1 MQEILVSEL
10 KPHPKND
17 YFFDDM
23 SGDKW
28 NEFVESVRTSGVI
41 EPIVITQ
48 EKIIVSGHQRVRA
61 CKELGI
67 TSINAEVRIYNDE
80 DAIIKDLL
88 ETNVRQR
95 GEIGGSTVKLGRRIM
110 ELERLYGVREGSANP
125 KGIVVGSS
133 SANGTSPERQFTE
146 SELAS
151 KLGIGVDTLKRAKKL
166 ASLPSEIQDL
176 VSDGNISASTASR
189 LIARLSPA
197 EQEQLAASLPAAERL
212 TQTQV
217 QEYIDALKEAQ
228 AKLAVSEQEKENLQ
242 VELSTQEAEYQKQLA
257 AMAGQVKTV
266 TVTEYPDDYDEL
278 QNLYARYV
286 AENQRLRD
294 ENQQTTNTVRDLQS
308 RLEHYTHHGELQNA
322 AAKLES
328 DAMFF
333 HVKCNEF
340 ITAVGGYLYLAEH
353 IAELPKPQQ
362 EAYWQSVMS
371 IAAWAQNILSYREE
385 LLLND

>member
-48 EKIIVSGHQRVRA
+48 EKVIVSGHQRVRA

-110 ELERLYGVREGSANP
+110 ELERLYGIRNGGDRKSA
-125 KGIVVGSS
+125 GIRMNNVLSDKEHPH
-133 SANGTSPERQFTE
+133 TQE
-146 SELAS
+146 ELAAN
-151 KLGIGVDTLKRAKKL
+151 LGIDVKTLRNAKRL
-166 ASLPSEIQDL
+166 VSLPSEIQDL

-228 AKLAVSEQEKENLQ
+228 TKLAVSEQEKENLQ

-353 IAELPKPQQ
+353 ISELPKLQQ

>member
-110 ELERLYGVREGSANP
+110 ELERLYGIRNGGDRKSA
-125 KGIVVGSS
+125 GIRMNNVLSDKEHPH
-133 SANGTSPERQFTE
+133 TQE
-146 SELAS
+146 ELAAN
-151 KLGIGVDTLKRAKKL
+151 LGIDVKTLRNAKRL
-166 ASLPSEIQDL
+166 VSLPSEIQDL

-217 QEYIDALKEAQ
+217 QKYIDALKEAQ
-228 AKLAVSEQEKENLQ
+228 TKLAVSEQEKENLQ

>member
-48 EKIIVSGHQRVRA
+48 EKVIVSGHQRVRA

-110 ELERLYGVREGSANP
+110 ELERLYGIRNGGDRKSA
-125 KGIVVGSS
+125 GIRMNNVLSDKEHPH
-133 SANGTSPERQFTE
+133 TQE
-146 SELAS
+146 ELAAN
-151 KLGIGVDTLKRAKKL
+151 LGIDVKTLRNAKRL
-166 ASLPSEIQDL
+166 VSLPSEIQDL

-228 AKLAVSEQEKENLQ
+228 TKLAVSEQEKENLQ

-294 ENQQTTNTVRDLQS
+294 ENQQTTNTMRDLQS

>member
-88 ETNVRQR
+88 ETNIRQR

-110 ELERLYGVREGSANP
+110 ELERLYGIRHGGDRKSA
-125 KGIVVGSS
+125 GIITNNVLFDKEHPR
-133 SANGTSPERQFTE
+133 TQE
-146 SELAS
+146 ELAAN
-151 KLGIGVDTLKRAKKL
+151 LGIDVKTLQNAKRL
-166 ASLPSEIQDL
+166 VSLPSEIQDL

-328 DAMFF
+328 DVMFF

>member
-1 MQEILVSEL
+1 MSEL

-28 NEFVESVRTSGVI
+28 DEFVESVRTSGVI

-48 EKIIVSGHQRVRA
+48 DKVIVSGHQRVRA
-61 CKELGI
+61 CKELEI
-67 TSINAEVRIYNDE
+67 TSINAEVRIYDNE
-80 DAIIKDLL
+80 DVIIKDLL

-110 ELERLYGVREGSANP
+110 ELERLYGIRNGGDRKSA
-125 KGIVVGSS
+125 GIRMNNVLSDKEHPH
-133 SANGTSPERQFTE
+133 TQE
-146 SELAS
+146 ELAAN
-151 KLGIGVDTLKRAKKL
+151 LGIDVKTLRNAKRL
-166 ASLPSEIQDL
+166 VSLPSEIQDL

-278 QNLYARYV
+278 KQGVERIKTENKVLRSDHDKLTRRNDELTERIKMY
-286 AENQRLRD
+286 ENQTGVQD
-294 ENQQTTNTVRDLQS
+294 FDTQVKNDAVFFCS
-308 RLEHYTHHGELQNA
+308 RCATFLT
-322 AAKLES
+322 
-328 DAMFF
+328 D
-333 HVKCNEF
+333 
-340 ITAVGGYLYLAEH
+340 IGGYAYLLDH
-353 IAELPKPQQ
+353 IDKLPTNERNAYFKSM
-362 EAYWQSVMS
+362 EAVYGWASNS
-371 IAAWAQNILSYREE
+371 IEFLNEREK
-385 LLLND
+385 LILND

>member
-1 MQEILVSEL
+1 MIVDIDKIKVNERIRKDFGDLQELADSIVAAGGLIHPPAVTPDFELIAGERRLRACRDILGWKQMEVHVMPVQDAEHQLMLEIDENETHKSFSKAERIDYGRRLERIESAKAKKRQGTRTDLTSVSNDANVRTDEIVSE
-10 KPHPKND
+10 
-17 YFFDDM
+17 
-23 SGDKW
+23 
-28 NEFVESVRTSGVI
+28 
-41 EPIVITQ
+41 
-48 EKIIVSGHQRVRA
+48 
-61 CKELGI
+61 
-67 TSINAEVRIYNDE
+67 
-80 DAIIKDLL
+80 
-88 ETNVRQR
+88 
-95 GEIGGSTVKLGRRIM
+95 
-110 ELERLYGVREGSANP
+110 
-125 KGIVVGSS
+125 
-133 SANGTSPERQFTE
+133 
-146 SELAS
+146 
-151 KLGIGVDTLKRAKKL
+151 KLGIGSATTYRREKFIADNRDQL
-166 ASLPSEIQDL
+166 APEDFADWDEGRL
-176 VSDGNISASTASR
+176 STNKAYQR
-189 LIARLSPA
+189 IKARL
-197 EQEQLAASLPAAERL
+197 QEAERRAG
-212 TQTQV
+212 V
-217 QEYIDALKEAQ
+217 A
-228 AKLAVSEQEKENLQ
+228 EQEKENLQ

>member
-110 ELERLYGVREGSANP
+110 ELERLYGIRNGGDRKSA
-125 KGIVVGSS
+125 GIRMNNVLSDKEHPH
-133 SANGTSPERQFTE
+133 TQE
-146 SELAS
+146 ELAAN
-151 KLGIGVDTLKRAKKL
+151 LGIDVKTLRNAKRL
-166 ASLPSEIQDL
+166 VSLPSEIQDL

-294 ENQQTTNTVRDLQS
+294 ENQQTTNTMRDLQS

>member
-110 ELERLYGVREGSANP
+110 ELERLYGIRNGGDRKSA
-125 KGIVVGSS
+125 GIRMNNVLSDKEHPH
-133 SANGTSPERQFTE
+133 TQE
-146 SELAS
+146 ELAAN
-151 KLGIGVDTLKRAKKL
+151 LGIDVKTLRNAKRL
-166 ASLPSEIQDL
+166 VSLPSEIQDL

-328 DAMFF
+328 DVMFF

>member
-1 MQEILVSEL
+1 MIVDIDKIKVNERIRKDFGDLQELADSIVAAGGLIHPPAVTPDFELIAGERRLRACRDILGWKQMEVHVMPVQDAEHQLMLEIDENETHKSFSKAERIDYGRRLERIESAKAKKRQGTRTDLTSVSNDANVRTDEIVSE
-10 KPHPKND
+10 
-17 YFFDDM
+17 
-23 SGDKW
+23 
-28 NEFVESVRTSGVI
+28 
-41 EPIVITQ
+41 
-48 EKIIVSGHQRVRA
+48 
-61 CKELGI
+61 
-67 TSINAEVRIYNDE
+67 
-80 DAIIKDLL
+80 
-88 ETNVRQR
+88 
-95 GEIGGSTVKLGRRIM
+95 
-110 ELERLYGVREGSANP
+110 
-125 KGIVVGSS
+125 
-133 SANGTSPERQFTE
+133 
-146 SELAS
+146 
-151 KLGIGVDTLKRAKKL
+151 KLGIGSATTYRREKFIADNRDQL
-166 ASLPSEIQDL
+166 APEDFADWDEGRL
-176 VSDGNISASTASR
+176 STNKAYQR
-189 LIARLSPA
+189 IKARLQEA
-197 EQEQLAASLPAAERL
+197 EHRAGVA
-212 TQTQV
+212 
-217 QEYIDALKEAQ
+217 
-228 AKLAVSEQEKENLQ
+228 EQEKENLQ

-322 AAKLES
+322 AVKLES
-328 DAMFF
+328 DVMFF

>member
-48 EKIIVSGHQRVRA
+48 EKVIVSGHQRVRA

-67 TSINAEVRIYNDE
+67 TSINAEVRIYNDD

-110 ELERLYGVREGSANP
+110 ELERLYGIRNGGDRKSA
-125 KGIVVGSS
+125 GIRMNNVLSDKEHPH
-133 SANGTSPERQFTE
+133 TQE
-146 SELAS
+146 ELAAN
-151 KLGIGVDTLKRAKKL
+151 LGIDVKTLRNAKRL
-166 ASLPSEIQDL
+166 VSLPSEIQDL

-294 ENQQTTNTVRDLQS
+294 ENQQTINTMRDLQS

-328 DAMFF
+328 DVMFF

>member
-48 EKIIVSGHQRVRA
+48 EKVIVSGHQRVRA

-110 ELERLYGVREGSANP
+110 ELERLYGIRNGGDRKSA
-125 KGIVVGSS
+125 GIRMNNVLSDKEHPH
-133 SANGTSPERQFTE
+133 TQE
-146 SELAS
+146 ELAAN
-151 KLGIGVDTLKRAKKL
+151 LGIDVKTLRNAKRL
-166 ASLPSEIQDL
+166 VSLPSEIQDL

-340 ITAVGGYLYLAEH
+340 ITAIGGYLYLAEH

>member
-1 MQEILVSEL
+1 MIVDIDKIKVNERIRKDFGDLQELADSIVAAGGLIHPPAVTPDFEL
-10 KPHPKND
+10 IA
-17 YFFDDM
+17 
-23 SGDKW
+23 G
-28 NEFVESVRTSGVI
+28 ER
-41 EPIVITQ
+41 
-48 EKIIVSGHQRVRA
+48 RLRA
-61 CKELGI
+61 CRDILGWKQMEVHVMPVQDAEHQLMLEIDENETHKSFSKAERIDYGRRLERIEAAKAKERQA
-67 TSINAEVRIYNDE
+67 TS
-80 DAIIKDLL
+80 
-88 ETNVRQR
+88 T
-95 GEIGGSTVKLGRRIM
+95 GGS
-110 ELERLYGVREGSANP
+110 NP
-125 KGIVVGSS
+125 QLVQKFAQAEQTKTRDMV
-133 SANGTSPERQFTE
+133 AE
-146 SELAS
+146 
-151 KLGIGVDTLKRAKKL
+151 KLGIGSGETYRKEKYIADNRDQL
-166 ASLPSEIQDL
+166 APEDFADWDEGRL
-176 VSDGNISASTASR
+176 STNKAYQR
-189 LIARLSPA
+189 IKARL
-197 EQEQLAASLPAAERL
+197 QEAERR
-212 TQTQV
+212 
-217 QEYIDALKEAQ
+217 AG
-228 AKLAVSEQEKENLQ
+228 LAEQEKENLQ

>member
-110 ELERLYGVREGSANP
+110 ELERLYGIRNGGDRKSA
-125 KGIVVGSS
+125 GIRMNNVLSDKEHPH
-133 SANGTSPERQFTE
+133 TQE
-146 SELAS
+146 ELAAN
-151 KLGIGVDTLKRAKKL
+151 LGIDVKTLRNAKRL
-166 ASLPSEIQDL
+166 VSLPSEIQDL

-257 AMAGQVKTV
+257 AMSGQVKTV

-328 DAMFF
+328 DVMFF

>member
-1 MQEILVSEL
+1 MIVDIDKIKVNERIRKDFGDLQELADSIVAAGGLIHPPAVTPDFEL
-10 KPHPKND
+10 IA
-17 YFFDDM
+17 
-23 SGDKW
+23 G
-28 NEFVESVRTSGVI
+28 ER
-41 EPIVITQ
+41 
-48 EKIIVSGHQRVRA
+48 RLRA
-61 CKELGI
+61 CRDILGWKQMEVHVMPVQDAEHQLMLEIDENETHKSFSKAERIDYGRRLERIEAAKAKERQGQRTDL
-67 TSINAEVRIYNDE
+67 TSAKILAEVRTDE
-80 DAIIKDLL
+80 FVA
-88 ETNVRQR
+88 
-95 GEIGGSTVKLGRRIM
+95 G
-110 ELERLYGVREGSANP
+110 
-125 KGIVVGSS
+125 
-133 SANGTSPERQFTE
+133 
-146 SELAS
+146 
-151 KLGIGVDTLKRAKKL
+151 KLGIGSKEQYRREKFIADNRDQL
-166 ASLPSEIQDL
+166 APEDFADWDEGRL
-176 VSDGNISASTASR
+176 STNKAYQR
-189 LIARLSPA
+189 IKARL
-197 EQEQLAASLPAAERL
+197 QEAERR
-212 TQTQV
+212 
-217 QEYIDALKEAQ
+217 AG
-228 AKLAVSEQEKENLQ
+228 LAEQEKENLQ
-242 VELSTQEAEYQKQLA
+242 VELSTQESEYQKQLA

-294 ENQQTTNTVRDLQS
+294 ENQQTTNTLRDLQS

-353 IAELPKPQQ
+353 ISELPKLQQ

>member
-1 MQEILVSEL
+1 MKEILVSEL

-110 ELERLYGVREGSANP
+110 ELERLYGIRNGGDRKSA
-125 KGIVVGSS
+125 GIRMNNVLSDKEHPH
-133 SANGTSPERQFTE
+133 TQE
-146 SELAS
+146 ELAAN
-151 KLGIGVDTLKRAKKL
+151 LGIDVKTLRNAKRL
-166 ASLPSEIQDL
+166 VSLPSEIQDL

-278 QNLYARYV
+278 QNLYARYG

-294 ENQQTTNTVRDLQS
+294 ENQQTTNTMRDLQS

>member
-48 EKIIVSGHQRVRA
+48 EKVIVSGHQRVRA

-110 ELERLYGVREGSANP
+110 ELERLYGIRNGGDRKSA
-125 KGIVVGSS
+125 GIRMNNVLSDKEHPH
-133 SANGTSPERQFTE
+133 TQE
-146 SELAS
+146 ELAAN
-151 KLGIGVDTLKRAKKL
+151 LGIDVKTLRNAKRL
-166 ASLPSEIQDL
+166 VSLPSEIQDL

-294 ENQQTTNTVRDLQS
+294 ENQQTTNTMRDLQS

>member
-1 MQEILVSEL
+1 MIVDIDKIKVNERIRKDFGDLQELADSIVAAGGLIHPPAVTPDFELIAGERRLRACLDILGWKQMEVHVMPVQDAEHQLMLEIDENETHKSFSKAERIDYGRRLERIESAKAKKRQGTRTDLTSVSNDANVRTDEIVSE
-10 KPHPKND
+10 
-17 YFFDDM
+17 
-23 SGDKW
+23 
-28 NEFVESVRTSGVI
+28 
-41 EPIVITQ
+41 
-48 EKIIVSGHQRVRA
+48 
-61 CKELGI
+61 
-67 TSINAEVRIYNDE
+67 
-80 DAIIKDLL
+80 
-88 ETNVRQR
+88 
-95 GEIGGSTVKLGRRIM
+95 
-110 ELERLYGVREGSANP
+110 
-125 KGIVVGSS
+125 
-133 SANGTSPERQFTE
+133 
-146 SELAS
+146 
-151 KLGIGVDTLKRAKKL
+151 KLGIGSATTYRREKFIADNRDQL
-166 ASLPSEIQDL
+166 APEDFADWDEGRL
-176 VSDGNISASTASR
+176 STNKAYQR
-189 LIARLSPA
+189 IKARL
-197 EQEQLAASLPAAERL
+197 QEAERRAG
-212 TQTQV
+212 V
-217 QEYIDALKEAQ
+217 A
-228 AKLAVSEQEKENLQ
+228 EQEKENLQ

>member
-1 MQEILVSEL
+1 MSEL

-48 EKIIVSGHQRVRA
+48 EKVIVSGHQRVRA

-110 ELERLYGVREGSANP
+110 ELERLYGIRNGGDRKSA
-125 KGIVVGSS
+125 GIRMNNVLSDKEHPH
-133 SANGTSPERQFTE
+133 TQE
-146 SELAS
+146 ELAAN
-151 KLGIGVDTLKRAKKL
+151 LGIDVKTLRNAKRL
-166 ASLPSEIQDL
+166 VSLPSEIQDL

-197 EQEQLAASLPAAERL
+197 EQKQLAASLPAAERF

-353 IAELPKPQQ
+353 IAELPKLQQ

>member
-48 EKIIVSGHQRVRA
+48 EKVIVSGHQRVRA

-110 ELERLYGVREGSANP
+110 ELERLYGIRNGGDRKSA
-125 KGIVVGSS
+125 GIRMNNVLSDKEHPH
-133 SANGTSPERQFTE
+133 TQE
-146 SELAS
+146 ELAAN
-151 KLGIGVDTLKRAKKL
+151 LGIDVKTLRNAKRL
-166 ASLPSEIQDL
+166 VSLPSEIQDL

-328 DAMFF
+328 DVMFF

>member
-110 ELERLYGVREGSANP
+110 ELERLYGIRNGGDRKSA
-125 KGIVVGSS
+125 GIRMNNVLSDKEHPH
-133 SANGTSPERQFTE
+133 TQE
-146 SELAS
+146 ELAAN
-151 KLGIGVDTLKRAKKL
+151 LGIDVKTLRNAKRL
-166 ASLPSEIQDL
+166 VSLPSEIQDL

-242 VELSTQEAEYQKQLA
+242 AELSTQEAEYQKQLA

-328 DAMFF
+328 DVMFF

>member
-1 MQEILVSEL
+1 MIVDIDKIKVNERIRKDFGDLQELADSIVAAGGLIHPPAVTPDFELIAGERRLRACRDILGWKQMEVHVMPVQDAEHQLMLEIDENETHKSFSKAERIDYGRRLERIESAKAKKRQGTRTDLTSVSNDANVRTDEIVSE
-10 KPHPKND
+10 
-17 YFFDDM
+17 
-23 SGDKW
+23 
-28 NEFVESVRTSGVI
+28 
-41 EPIVITQ
+41 
-48 EKIIVSGHQRVRA
+48 
-61 CKELGI
+61 
-67 TSINAEVRIYNDE
+67 
-80 DAIIKDLL
+80 
-88 ETNVRQR
+88 
-95 GEIGGSTVKLGRRIM
+95 
-110 ELERLYGVREGSANP
+110 
-125 KGIVVGSS
+125 
-133 SANGTSPERQFTE
+133 
-146 SELAS
+146 
-151 KLGIGVDTLKRAKKL
+151 KLGIGSATTYRREKFIADNRDQL
-166 ASLPSEIQDL
+166 APEDFADWDEGRL
-176 VSDGNISASTASR
+176 STNKAYQR
-189 LIARLSPA
+189 IKARL
-197 EQEQLAASLPAAERL
+197 QEAERRAG
-212 TQTQV
+212 V
-217 QEYIDALKEAQ
+217 A
-228 AKLAVSEQEKENLQ
+228 EQEKENLQ

-328 DAMFF
+328 DVMFF

>member
-48 EKIIVSGHQRVRA
+48 EKVIVSGHQRVRA

-67 TSINAEVRIYNDE
+67 TSINAEVRIYNDD

-110 ELERLYGVREGSANP
+110 ELERLYGIRNGGDRKSA
-125 KGIVVGSS
+125 GIRMNNVLSDKEHPH
-133 SANGTSPERQFTE
+133 TQE
-146 SELAS
+146 ELAAN
-151 KLGIGVDTLKRAKKL
+151 LGIDVKTLRNAKRL
-166 ASLPSEIQDL
+166 VSLPSEIQDL

-294 ENQQTTNTVRDLQS
+294 ENQQTTNTMRDLQS

>member
-1 MQEILVSEL
+1 MIVDIDKIKVNERIRKDFGDLQELADSIVAAGGLIHPPAVTPDFEL
-10 KPHPKND
+10 IA
-17 YFFDDM
+17 
-23 SGDKW
+23 G
-28 NEFVESVRTSGVI
+28 ER
-41 EPIVITQ
+41 
-48 EKIIVSGHQRVRA
+48 RLRA
-61 CKELGI
+61 CRDILGWKQMEVHVMPVQD
-67 TSINAEVRIYNDE
+67 AEHQLMLEIDENETHKSFSKAERIDY
-80 DAIIKDLL
+80 
-88 ETNVRQR
+88 
-95 GEIGGSTVKLGRRIM
+95 GRR
-110 ELERLYGVREGSANP
+110 LERIESA
-125 KGIVVGSS
+125 K
-133 SANGTSPERQFTE
+133 AKERQGQRTDLTSCTNLQNVNTRDMVAE
-146 SELAS
+146 
-151 KLGIGVDTLKRAKKL
+151 KLGIGSGETYRKEKYIADNRDQL
-166 ASLPSEIQDL
+166 APEDFADWDEGRL
-176 VSDGNISASTASR
+176 STNKAYQR
-189 LIARLSPA
+189 IKARL
-197 EQEQLAASLPAAERL
+197 QEAERR
-212 TQTQV
+212 V
-217 QEYIDALKEAQ
+217 G
-228 AKLAVSEQEKENLQ
+228 LAEQEKENLQ

-328 DAMFF
+328 DVMFF

>member
-1 MQEILVSEL
+1 MIVDIDKIKVNERIRKDFGDLQELADSIVAAGGLIHPPAVTPDFELIAGERRLRACRDILGWKQMEVHVMPVQDAEHQLMLEIDENETHKSFSKAERIDYGRRLERIESAKAKRRQGTRTDLTSVSNDANVRTDEIVSE
-10 KPHPKND
+10 
-17 YFFDDM
+17 
-23 SGDKW
+23 
-28 NEFVESVRTSGVI
+28 
-41 EPIVITQ
+41 
-48 EKIIVSGHQRVRA
+48 
-61 CKELGI
+61 
-67 TSINAEVRIYNDE
+67 
-80 DAIIKDLL
+80 
-88 ETNVRQR
+88 
-95 GEIGGSTVKLGRRIM
+95 
-110 ELERLYGVREGSANP
+110 
-125 KGIVVGSS
+125 
-133 SANGTSPERQFTE
+133 
-146 SELAS
+146 
-151 KLGIGVDTLKRAKKL
+151 KLGIGSATTYRREKFIADNRDQL
-166 ASLPSEIQDL
+166 APEDFADWDEGRL
-176 VSDGNISASTASR
+176 STNKAYQR
-189 LIARLSPA
+189 IKARL
-197 EQEQLAASLPAAERL
+197 QEAERRAG
-212 TQTQV
+212 V
-217 QEYIDALKEAQ
+217 A
-228 AKLAVSEQEKENLQ
+228 EQEKENLQ